1 MTNIEKEKKELLEE
15 LRKLR
20 KHANAMKISAN
31 LRKAYTNPHPKIEDM
46 GLFLKAADCIDS
58 LLREIERMEKR

>member
-1 MTNIEKEKKELLEE
+1 MSNIHQEKEELLEE

-31 LRKAYTNPHPKIEDM
+31 LRKAYAKSEFKMEDI
-46 GLFLKAADCIDS
+46 GLFVKATDCIDS

>member
-1 MTNIEKEKKELLEE
+1 MSNINKEKEELLEE

-31 LRKAYTNPHPKIEDM
+31 LRKAYARTENKIEDIS
-46 GLFLKAADCIDS
+46 LFHKAADCIDS
-58 LLREIERMEKR
+58 LLREIERIEKR